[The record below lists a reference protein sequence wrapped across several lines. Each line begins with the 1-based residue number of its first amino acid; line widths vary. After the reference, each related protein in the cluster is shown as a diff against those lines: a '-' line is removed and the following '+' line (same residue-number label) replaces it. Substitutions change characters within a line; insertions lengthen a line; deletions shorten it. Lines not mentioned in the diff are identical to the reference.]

1 MEPFRDLNELGR
13 GDQIEVEMPYDTFLY
28 RMQRTQ
34 VVESNAFWVKGV
46 LSIEHEDALA
56 SRDEGLEHALAL
68 LRRVTARAA
77 RRDVVE
83 LMAIEHVL
91 SPEAVDRHA
100 PRRRSHGRRSA
111 APSS

>member
-68 LRRVTARAA
+68 LRRVTCASRPTRCGGADGDRARPVS
-77 RRDVVE
+77 R
-83 LMAIEHVL
+83 
-91 SPEAVDRHA
+91 
-100 PRRRSHGRRSA
+100 GGRSA
-111 APSS
+111 RSTTPLARPA